1 MAILP
6 KARQHRYNPLL
17 LGIFR
22 PPPFSSRSCSAR
34 VAVCFLVLLYSPCCC
49 SRWRG
54 GGVAWRG
61 LLRVGQNKSGAPE
74 AREWRRESVSVR
86 AERCPGRRETGPVPR
101 RCRSGRVRPGGNKE
115 IMAPRCV
122 CSRME
127 GGEAAAVWE
136 KPSKC
141 AALTPNQEGTVWFVK
156 RLETVTGLWRFSW
169 ALFSDNAVADRT
181 MCAKICAFFS

>member
-1 MAILP
+1 MLSICQTLH
-6 KARQHRYNPLL
+6 KAGGRRYDPLL

-22 PPPFSSRSCSAR
+22 SSSFPNRSFPTG
-34 VAVCFLVLLYSPCCC
+34 VAICFLVLLQSPCCC

-74 AREWRRESVSVR
+74 AREWRRESVLVR
-86 AERCPGRRETGPVPR
+86 TERCPGLRETGR
-101 RCRSGRVRPGGNKE
+101 GCRKCRSGRVRPEGNKE

-122 CSRME
+122 WSRME

-136 KPSKC
+136 KRTKC
-141 AALTPNQEGTVWFVK
+141 AALTLNQEGQFV
-156 RLETVTGLWRFSW
+156 
-169 ALFSDNAVADRT
+169 
-181 MCAKICAFFS
+181 C

>member
-1 MAILP
+1 MLSF
-6 KARQHRYNPLL
+6 RQPIHWVWGCRYYPLF

-22 PPPFSSRSCSAR
+22 AFPSALRSFPVS
-34 VAVCFLVLLYSPCCC
+34 VAICFLVLLQSPCCC

-74 AREWRRESVSVR
+74 AREWRRETVSVR
-86 AERCPGRRETGPVPR
+86 TKQCPGLIETGHCCKK
-101 RCRSGRVRPGGNKE
+101 CRSGRVRPEGNKE

-127 GGEAAAVWE
+127 GGESAAVWE
-136 KPSKC
+136 ERSKRV
-141 AALTPNQEGTVWFVK
+141 AFIVNQDRQRVKTP
-156 RLETVTGLWRFSW
+156 ETAGGLS
-169 ALFSDNAVADRT
+169 L
-181 MCAKICAFFS
+181 C

>member
-1 MAILP
+1 MDTAFKTVFSSRLLSFLLYKLLTVLILTCYRFANRNDP
-6 KARQHRYNPLL
+6 PL

-22 PPPFSSRSCSAR
+22 SSPLPSRPFPPC
-34 VAVCFLVLLYSPCCC
+34 VAICFLVLLQSPCCC

-86 AERCPGRRETGPVPR
+86 TERCPGHRETRLGCR
-101 RCRSGRVRPGGNKE
+101 KSRSGWVRPEGNKE

-127 GGEAAAVWE
+127 GGEAAAVGV
-136 KPSKC
+136 KHTKYQ
-141 AALTPNQEGTVWFVK
+141 ALREH
-156 RLETVTGLWRFSW
+156 
-169 ALFSDNAVADRT
+169 
-181 MCAKICAFFS
+181 

>member
-1 MAILP
+1 MLP
-6 KARQHRYNPLL
+6 VCQTFRKTGRCRNDPPL

-22 PPPFSSRSCSAR
+22 SSPLPSRPFPPC
-34 VAVCFLVLLYSPCCC
+34 VAICFLVLLQSPCCC

-86 AERCPGRRETGPVPR
+86 TEQCPGHKETRLGCR
-101 RCRSGRVRPGGNKE
+101 KSRSGRVRPEGNKE

-127 GGEAAAVWE
+127 GGEAAAV
-136 KPSKC
+136 
-141 AALTPNQEGTVWFVK
+141 GVK
-156 RLETVTGLWRFSW
+156 RTKYEGLTLEHHGYLICLDIRDS
-169 ALFSDNAVADRT
+169 DRT
-181 MCAKICAFFS
+181 CSLA